1 MYYTNKI
8 YQFLRNKKFN
18 YDKGRSDKIINVEKV
33 IILQRKKGF
42 SL

>member
-1 MYYTNKI
+1 MYKI
-8 YQFLRNKKFN
+8 YQFLRNKKCN